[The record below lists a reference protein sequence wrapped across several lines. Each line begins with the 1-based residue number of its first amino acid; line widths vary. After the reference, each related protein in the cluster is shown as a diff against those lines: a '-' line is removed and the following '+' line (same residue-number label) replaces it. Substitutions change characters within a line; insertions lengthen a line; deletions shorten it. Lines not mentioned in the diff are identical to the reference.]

1 MPLGS
6 GWGVGVPFG
15 FGGGVGVA
23 VGRGVAPRLMR
34 GKSALAGV
42 GVKWIGCG
50 VCPPGAGAAGEV
62 DGVADAAGEADAG
75 DDVDVAGD
83 AD

>member
-6 GWGVGVPFG
+6 GCGVGVPFG

-23 VGRGVAPRLMR
+23 VGSGVAPRLMR
-34 GKSALAGV
+34 GKSSLAGV

-50 VCPPGAGAAGEV
+50 VCPPGGAVGVE
-62 DGVADAAGEADAG
+62 DGVDEADEAGEAVWLD
-75 DDVDVAGD
+75 
-83 AD
+83 

>member
-6 GWGVGVPFG
+6 GCGVGVPFG

-23 VGRGVAPRLMR
+23 VGTGVAPRLMR
-34 GKSALAGV
+34 GKSSLAGV

-50 VCPPGAGAAGEV
+50 VCPLPGGSVGAA
-62 DGVADAAGEADAG
+62 DGVGEAVGEADAL
-75 DDVDVAGD
+75 GD
-83 AD
+83 AV

>member
-6 GWGVGVPFG
+6 GCGVGVPFG

-23 VGRGVAPRLMR
+23 VGTGVAPRLMR
-34 GKSALAGV
+34 GNSALAGV

-50 VCPPGAGAAGEV
+50 VCPTPGVASGAAVVEEDGAGDTDGEA
-62 DGVADAAGEADAG
+62 DGVA
-75 DDVDVAGD
+75 
-83 AD
+83 